1 MFKTLM
7 QSIMPAGKM
16 IKMFTLKIESDLP
29 IVKVADK
36 VEAACA
42 AYNFA
47 LLQSYNYHQI
57 VGSKGFP
64 IKRKTF
70 IYDICQA
77 KTASMMLTS
86 NPEFSVFMP
95 CTLSL
100 YEENGKTIISTMNM
114 EIMLKAVK
122 DNKTLFTEVSIL
134 FNSFKT
140 MMSSLAK
147 AE

>member
-1 MFKTLM
+1 
-7 QSIMPAGKM
+7 MPAGKM
-16 IKMFTLKIESDLP
+16 IKMFTLKMESDLP
-29 IVKVADK
+29 IVEIADN

-42 AYNFA
+42 AHNFA

-57 VGSKGFP
+57 VESKGFP
-64 IKRKTF
+64 IKRKTY

-95 CTLSL
+95 CTLSM
-100 YEENGKTIISTMNM
+100 YEENGKTIIATMNM

-122 DNKTLFTEVSIL
+122 SNKELYTEATNL
-134 FNSFKT
+134 FNNFKK
-140 MMSSLAK
+140 MMSSLATK
-147 AE
+147 AL

>member
-1 MFKTLM
+1 MFRKILE
-7 QSIMPAGKM
+7 SIMPASKM
-16 IKMFTLKIESDLP
+16 VKMFTLKMESDLP
-29 IVKVADK
+29 IVEIADK

-42 AYNFA
+42 ARNFA

-57 VGSKGFP
+57 VESKGFP
-64 IKRKTF
+64 IKRKTY

-77 KTASMMLTS
+77 KAASMMLTS

-95 CTLSL
+95 CTLTL

-122 DNKTLFTEVSIL
+122 NDKALFSEASNL

-140 MMSSLAK
+140 MMKGLAI
-147 AE
+147 

>member
-1 MFKTLM
+1 MFNKILE
-7 QSIMPAGKM
+7 SIMPAGKM
-16 IKMFTLKIESDLP
+16 IKMFTLKVESDLP
-29 IVKVADK
+29 IVQIAEK

-42 AYNFA
+42 AHNFA
-47 LLQSYNYHQI
+47 LLQTYNYHQI
-57 VGSKGFP
+57 VESKGFP
-64 IKRKTF
+64 IKRKTY

-122 DNKTLFTEVSIL
+122 SDKALFTEASNL
-134 FNSFKT
+134 FNAFKK
-140 MMSSLAK
+140 MMNTLAM
-147 AE
+147 

>member
-1 MFKTLM
+1 MFNEIM

-16 IKMFTLKIESDLP
+16 IKMFTYKIESDLP
-29 IVKVADK
+29 IVQIADK
-36 VEAACA
+36 VEAACVA
-42 AYNFA
+42 HNFA

-57 VGSKGFP
+57 VESKGFP
-64 IKRKTF
+64 IKRKTY

-114 EIMLKAVK
+114 EIMLQAVK
-122 DNKTLFTEVSIL
+122 SDKALYTESSNLFT
-134 FNSFKT
+134 SFKV
-140 MMSSLAK
+140 MMKDLSI
-147 AE
+147 

>member
-1 MFKTLM
+1 MFRKILE
-7 QSIMPAGKM
+7 SIMPASKM
-16 IKMFTLKIESDLP
+16 VKMFTLKMESDLP
-29 IVKVADK
+29 IVEIADK

-42 AYNFA
+42 AHNFA

-57 VGSKGFP
+57 VESKGFP
-64 IKRKTF
+64 IKRKTY

-77 KTASMMLTS
+77 KAASMMLTS

-95 CTLSL
+95 CTLTL

-122 DNKTLFTEVSIL
+122 NDKALFSEASNL

-140 MMSSLAK
+140 MMKGLAI
-147 AE
+147 

>member
-1 MFKTLM
+1 MFNKILE
-7 QSIMPAGKM
+7 SIMPAGKM
-16 IKMFTLKIESDLP
+16 IKMFTLKVESDLP
-29 IVKVADK
+29 IVQIAEK

-42 AYNFA
+42 AHNFA
-47 LLQSYNYHQI
+47 LLQTYNYHQI
-57 VGSKGFP
+57 VESKGFP
-64 IKRKTF
+64 IKRKTY

-114 EIMLKAVK
+114 EIILKAVK
-122 DNKTLFTEVSIL
+122 SDKALFTEASNL
-134 FNSFKT
+134 FYAFKK
-140 MMSSLAK
+140 MMNTLAM
-147 AE
+147 

>member
-1 MFKTLM
+1 MFNEIM

-16 IKMFTLKIESDLP
+16 IKMFTLKMESDLP
-29 IVKVADK
+29 IVQIADK

-42 AYNFA
+42 AHNFA

-57 VGSKGFP
+57 VESKGFP
-64 IKRKTF
+64 IKRKTY

-95 CTLSL
+95 CTLSM
-100 YEENGKTIISTMNM
+100 YEENGKTIIATMNM

-122 DNKTLFTEVSIL
+122 NDKALFSEASNL

-147 AE
+147 G

>member
-1 MFKTLM
+1 MFKALM

-29 IVKVADK
+29 ILQIADK

-42 AYNFA
+42 AHNFA

-57 VGSKGFP
+57 VESKGFP
-64 IKRKTF
+64 IKRKTY

-95 CTLSL
+95 CTLSM
-100 YEENGKTIISTMNM
+100 YEENGKTIIATMNM

-122 DNKTLFTEVSIL
+122 NDKALFTEASNL
-134 FNSFKT
+134 FNSFKK
-140 MMSSLAK
+140 MMNALAI
-147 AE
+147 

>member
-1 MFKTLM
+1 MLKK
-7 QSIMPAGKM
+7 IMETIIPAGKM

-29 IVKVADK
+29 IVQIADK
-36 VEAACA
+36 VETACA
-42 AYNFA
+42 AHNFA

-57 VGSKGFP
+57 VESKGFP

-114 EIMLKAVK
+114 DIMLKAVK
-122 DNKTLFTEVSIL
+122 NDKALFTEASNL
-134 FNSFKT
+134 FDSFKA
-140 MMSSLAK
+140 MMNSLALDK
-147 AE
+147 

>member
-1 MFKTLM
+1 MFNKIM
-7 QSIMPAGKM
+7 QSLLPAGKM

-29 IVKVADK
+29 IVQIADK
-36 VEAACA
+36 VETACA
-42 AYNFA
+42 AHNFA

-57 VGSKGFP
+57 VESKGFP
-64 IKRKTF
+64 IKRKTY

-77 KTASMMLTS
+77 KTASMMLTL

-122 DNKTLFTEVSIL
+122 NDKALFTEASNL
-134 FNSFKT
+134 FNSFKA
-140 MMSSLAK
+140 MMSSLSVN
-147 AE
+147 

>member
-1 MFKTLM
+1 MFIALL

-29 IVKVADK
+29 IVAIASK

-42 AYNFA
+42 THNFA

-57 VGSKGFP
+57 VESKGFP

-77 KTASMMLTS
+77 KAASMMLTS

-95 CTLSL
+95 CTLSM
-100 YEENGKTIISTMNM
+100 YEENGKTIIATMNM

-122 DNKTLFTEVSIL
+122 DNKPLFTEASNL

>member
-1 MFKTLM
+1 MFNEIM

-16 IKMFTLKIESDLP
+16 IKMFTLKMESDLP
-29 IVKVADK
+29 IVQIAGK

-42 AYNFA
+42 AHNFA

-57 VGSKGFP
+57 VESKGFP
-64 IKRKTF
+64 IKRKTY

-95 CTLSL
+95 CTLSM
-100 YEENGKTIISTMNM
+100 YEENGKTIIATMNM
-114 EIMLKAVK
+114 EIMLKVVK
-122 DNKTLFTEVSIL
+122 NDK
-134 FNSFKT
+134 
-140 MMSSLAK
+140 
-147 AE
+147 

>member
-1 MFKTLM
+1 MFKEIM

-16 IKMFTLKIESDLP
+16 IKMFTLKMESDLP
-29 IVKVADK
+29 IVQIADK
-36 VEAACA
+36 VETACA
-42 AYNFA
+42 AHNFA

-57 VGSKGFP
+57 VESKGFP
-64 IKRKTF
+64 IKRKTY

-122 DNKTLFTEVSIL
+122 NDKALFTEASNL
-134 FNSFKT
+134 FNSFKS
-140 MMSSLAK
+140 MMSSLSVN
-147 AE
+147 

>member
-1 MFKTLM
+1 MET
-7 QSIMPAGKM
+7 IMPAGKM
-16 IKMFTLKIESDLP
+16 VEMFTLKIESDLP
-29 IVKVADK
+29 IARIADK

-42 AYNFA
+42 THNFA

-57 VGSKGFP
+57 VESKGFP
-64 IKRKTF
+64 IKRKTY

-95 CTLSL
+95 CTLSM
-100 YEENGKTIISTMNM
+100 YEENGKTIIATMNM

-122 DNKTLFTEVSIL
+122 NDKALFTEASNLFSTFKVMMKDLSI
-134 FNSFKT
+134 
-140 MMSSLAK
+140 
-147 AE
+147 